1 MDFIRIGTIWIAV
14 ALLLSGC
21 ERSSKGK
28 ELDAIEAYHICIGD
42 LRLTIPSEEAIQFG
56 ADGRWLLNQR
66 NSEITVDTF
75 GWTSK
80 HEFAVQAPD
89 GSELVG
95 SFFMEAVEGEGES
108 VRQEEAAAQRAERLA
123 NSSAQQI
130 GEFLGKPAYFTVSE
144 LVLPETDY
152 KISKM
157 TMFRK
162 ITDRVDM
169 SMRLDSRKIS
179 KDRVPEFLAGLENAL
194 IRWSSGQVLN
204 EPDGNPSCPPLS
216 N

>member
-1 MDFIRIGTIWIAV
+1 MDFIRIGTLSIAV

-28 ELDAIEAYHICIGD
+28 ERAAIEAYHICIGD

-56 ADGRWLLNQR
+56 AGGRWLLNQR
-66 NSEITVDTF
+66 NSELTVDTF

-80 HEFAVQAPD
+80 HEFAVQVPD

-108 VRQEEAAAQRAERLA
+108 GRQEETAAQKAERLA
-123 NSSAQQI
+123 NSSALQI
-130 GEFLGKPAYFTVSE
+130 GEFLGKPAHFTVSE
-144 LVLPETDY
+144 LALPGYDH
-152 KISKM
+152 KIRKM

-162 ITDRVDM
+162 ITDRVEM
-169 SMRLDSRKIS
+169 SMRLDSRKITR
-179 KDRVPEFLAGLENAL
+179 DQVPEFLAGLEEAL

-204 EPDGNPSCPPLS
+204 EPDGNPSCPPSS

>member
-1 MDFIRIGTIWIAV
+1 M
-14 ALLLSGC
+14 
-21 ERSSKGK
+21 
-28 ELDAIEAYHICIGD
+28 
-42 LRLTIPSEEAIQFG
+42 
-56 ADGRWLLNQR
+56 
-66 NSEITVDTF
+66 
-75 GWTSK
+75 
-80 HEFAVQAPD
+80 
-89 GSELVG
+89 
-95 SFFMEAVEGEGES
+95 
-108 VRQEEAAAQRAERLA
+108 RQEEAAAQRAERLA

>member
-1 MDFIRIGTIWIAV
+1 MDFIWIGTISIAV
-14 ALLLSGC
+14 ALFSSGC
-21 ERSSKGK
+21 ERPSKGK

-56 ADGRWLLNQR
+56 ADGRWLLSQR
-66 NSEITVDTF
+66 NSELTVDTF

-95 SFFMEAVEGEGES
+95 SFFMSAAKGEGES
-108 VRQEEAAAQRAERLA
+108 GRQEEAAAQRAERLA

-130 GEFLGKPAYFTVSE
+130 GQFLGKPAYFTVSE
-144 LVLPETDY
+144 LILPGNDY
-152 KISKM
+152 KIRKM

-162 ITDRVDM
+162 ITDRVDI

-179 KDRVPEFLAGLENAL
+179 RDRVPEFLAGLEDAL
-194 IRWSSGQVLN
+194 TRWSSGQVLN
-204 EPDGNPSCPPLS
+204 EPNGIPSCPPLS